1 MDANTLYDKV
11 MKAINWGSN
20 VEIRKGSDGELKV
33 YELKRKSI

>member
-1 MDANTLYDKV
+1 MDAETLYKKV
-11 MKAINWGSN
+11 MSAIDRGSN

>member
-1 MDANTLYDKV
+1 MEADVLYEKV
-11 MKAINWGSN
+11 MSAINRGSN